1 MNARHHLKGNSWT
14 TARSH
19 LDYSRHLC
27 ATTRSSTLLGTRTSK
42 SFSDN
47 SETATF
53 VGKTGQNRNVTL
65 VRQLSDEG
73 RVLRRRV
80 YCMDQTFLR
89 KLGHKNGI
97 LEKHSVAPNPNLTNR
112 KVYSKKPVHYGID
125 NDTRSFCD
133 SVSSIACSNFANENR
148 EQKVAQDCNKISDQ
162 MEKFVAIENW
172 LLNLST
178 PDYI

>member
-1 MNARHHLKGNSWT
+1 MNTRDHLKGNSWS

-19 LDYSRHLC
+19 LEYSRHLC

-47 SETATF
+47 SETDTF
-53 VGKTGQNRNVTL
+53 VGKAGQNRNVTL
-65 VRQLSDEG
+65 VRQFSDEG

-97 LEKHSVAPNPNLTNR
+97 LEKHSVAAKPNLTNR
-112 KVYSKKPVHYGID
+112 KAYSKKPVHYGID

-148 EQKVAQDCNKISDQ
+148 EQKVAKDCNKISDQ
-162 MEKFVAIENW
+162 MEKFVAIQNW

-178 PDYI
+178 PGYI